1 MTLFLYVAL
10 FLLVCFLLRD
20 RLADKMGEAL
30 TDGVSTVVWL
40 AVLLFVYFICFHDR

>member
-30 TDGVSTVVWL
+30 TEGISAVVWL
-40 AVLLFVYFICFHDR
+40 AVLLFVYFIFVYDR